1 MGDIHYLLNQVRT
14 LVKIYEKH
22 KELTGENFNIF
33 RIMNME
39 RDEVSTHSAII
50 AELLNPKGSHGLG
63 SKPLELFVKY
73 NILDDSGFSFD
84 YASALCLK
92 ELHIGKINEDKT
104 EGGRVDIIVKDRNN
118 QVVLIEN
125 KIDASEQENQLWRYK
140 NKYPNS
146 KLFFLTPNGDESK
159 SKDAPEYHVISY
171 KEHIL
176 KWIEAC
182 VKEAFNI
189 PMVREVL
196 NHYAILIRKLTN
208 QSTNKE
214 MQAEIQKLIKK
225 NYQESLEIYRNF
237 ETSKQAIFN
246 DFFDELLEKS
256 KNSNDLEGWNLT
268 IDNGDIFETNRFKTL
283 LISKDMNSE
292 FFFYL
297 RYRFIN
303 DEIFMGIVCADELR
317 KPQKLLDACGEKDM
331 KAGTRSVIFE
341 NVKQLDLNTQ
351 NLIIDYLN
359 KDSENLFK
367 SIIEIIKSY
376 INKNKELYKKLKR
389 VSIKKK

>member
-1 MGDIHYLLNQVRT
+1 
-14 LVKIYEKH
+14 
-22 KELTGENFNIF
+22 
-33 RIMNME
+33 
-39 RDEVSTHSAII
+39 
-50 AELLNPKGSHGLG
+50 
-63 SKPLELFVKY
+63 
-73 NILDDSGFSFD
+73 
-84 YASALCLK
+84 
-92 ELHIGKINEDKT
+92 
-104 EGGRVDIIVKDRNN
+104 
-118 QVVLIEN
+118 
-125 KIDASEQENQLWRYK
+125 
-140 NKYPNS
+140 
-146 KLFFLTPNGDESK
+146 
-159 SKDAPEYHVISY
+159 
-171 KEHIL
+171 
-176 KWIEAC
+176 
-182 VKEAFNI
+182 
-189 PMVREVL
+189 
-196 NHYAILIRKLTN
+196 
-208 QSTNKE
+208 
-214 MQAEIQKLIKK
+214 
-225 NYQESLEIYRNF
+225 
-237 ETSKQAIFN
+237 IFN

-317 KPQKLLDACGEKDM
+317 KPQELLDACGEKDM